1 MCLSFHWNFWN
12 LFFYFITFYCL
23 WVTSKYK
30 LAKNM
35 AKETFIL
42 QTNSCDKWVWP
53 DVFLFGLSRKKSE
66 ELLFPVHTDF
76 LWIKPCQH
84 YMGWERSFVK
94 VKHWSFTVKFQ
105 YYYCWLANTLELLFH
120 MVENLKRCMKIIK
133 SPMYTDLISLALG
146 FLNVLNHS
154 RLVLSEI
161 LMCRNKPY
169 RCGLATSGADQLTAM
184 PSRDKGLPRR
194 C

>member
-1 MCLSFHWNFWN
+1 MYLCFHWNFWN

-23 WVTSKYK
+23 WVTGKYK

-53 DVFLFGLSRKKSE
+53 DVFLFGLRRKKSGE
-66 ELLFPVHTDF
+66 ILFPVHTDF

-84 YMGWERSFVK
+84 QMGWERSFVK
-94 VKHWSFTVKFQ
+94 VNCYTVKFD
-105 YYYCWLANTLELLFH
+105 YYYCWLANALELLFH
-120 MVENLKRCMKIIK
+120 MVENFKRYMKIIK
-133 SPMYTDLISLALG
+133 LPMYTDLISLGLG
-146 FLNVLNHS
+146 ILYVLKHS

-161 LMCRNKPY
+161 QTCRNKPY
-169 RCGLATSGADQLTAM
+169 HYTY
-184 PSRDKGLPRR
+184 KLPQELIS
-194 C
+194 